1 MINDRLRELA
11 DMLAEHVPAPVVEDL
26 LTYVRVD
33 EAEIGLQSLC
43 DVLSDE
49 EEPLTPA
56 EIELIHELGEALGL
70 SANRIEQVD
79 ELRIEG

>member
-11 DMLAEHVPAPVVEDL
+11 AMLAEHVPTPVVEDF
-26 LTYVRVD
+26 LTYIRVD

-49 EEPLTPA
+49 EEPLTSA

-70 SANRIEQVD
+70 PQNRIDQVD
-79 ELRIEG
+79 ELKIGE

>member
-11 DMLAEHVPAPVVEDL
+11 AMLSGHVPAPVVEDL
-26 LTYVRVD
+26 LTYIRVD

-49 EEPLTPA
+49 EESLTSA

-70 SANRIEQVD
+70 PPDRIEQVD
-79 ELRIEG
+79 ELNIGE